1 MLCIQLGRG
10 SWATPLSVAKAAN
23 PPPLHPDPLAIA
35 KSKGRAECV
44 KLLEVKNMM
53 ECVPLFW
60 YTMEWVLLH
69 DGMCSLM

>member
-1 MLCIQLGRG
+1 MG
-10 SWATPLSVAKAAN
+10 SC
-23 PPPLHPDPLAIA
+23 HA